1 MSDKETAFV
10 YSSSEVAQY
19 YGMTIKGME
28 YYESRGL
35 VHPERVGSGKIR
47 RYSLLDSYRL
57 FFARMFKNLG
67 VGLPET
73 LDILENNRLSH
84 LEDAFQK
91 QIITMR
97 SALAIQQRM
106 LEGLEHTRDLMA
118 VIESGEL
125 PMKITEEDGFYRLF
139 LRQFNG
145 PHTSSDENTAE
156 YRNWND
162 YLPITNA
169 SLRIPL
175 ADCLARRP
183 QVDTQVGMIIKARDF
198 HALGLK
204 ESERTEQIPAGR
216 FLYTVIRAEWKDLGS
231 GDWLH
236 PALDYMET
244 HNLRQT
250 GDTFTRMIF
259 VLRDEDGSESR
270 YDEAWF
276 PIEDRS

>member
-1 MSDKETAFV
+1 MSEKETSFA

-28 YYESRGL
+28 YYENRGL
-35 VHPERVGSGKIR
+35 VHPERLGSGKIR

-67 VGLPET
+67 IGLPET
-73 LDILENNRLSH
+73 LDILENNQLSH
-84 LEDAFQK
+84 LEKSFQK

-97 SALAIQQRM
+97 SSLAIQQRM
-106 LEGLEHTRDLMA
+106 LEGLEHIRDLMA
-118 VIESGEL
+118 VMETGEV

-139 LRQFNG
+139 LRHFNG
-145 PHTSSDENTAE
+145 PHISSDANTAE

-175 ADCLARRP
+175 ADCLENRP
-183 QVDTQVGMIIKARDF
+183 LVDTQVGMIIKARDF

-216 FLYTVIRAEWKDLGS
+216 YLYTIISADWKDLCS
-231 GDWLH
+231 RDWIC
-236 PALDYMET
+236 PALDYMES
-244 HNLRQT
+244 HGLRQT
-250 GDTFTRMIF
+250 GDAFTRMIF
-259 VLRDEDGSESR
+259 VLKDENGSEIR

-276 PIEDRS
+276 PIDDRH